1 MNYILS
7 SKTEISDPDEVPFPT
22 PPTPHMHQNNFSS
35 QITPT
40 NQKANTFTSTHLTPS
55 NPVLPTY
62 QTISNPMTPANH
74 CSPSPRTSTQQP
86 PTNQMMILSP
96 QNLAPNFGV
105 QSGVQSA
112 NHSPAHTTP
121 FSTTPFS
128 QGDIGGLFQT
138 PQS

>member
-1 MNYILS
+1 MNYILL
-7 SKTEISDPDEVPFPT
+7 SKTEISDPNEVPFPT

-112 NHSPAHTTP
+112 NHSPAHTT
-121 FSTTPFS
+121 TPFS